1 MGEPV
6 DSILPSE
13 RQEGKTSFLAKGPAT
28 MFKALN
34 LMCRTLY
41 GFIYLGLAFLA
52 TLVVEKNYPYLSQI
66 LSKED
71 RFQQYIK
78 IYPRG

>member
-1 MGEPV
+1 MDEPV

-13 RQEGKTSFLAKGPAT
+13 RPERKTSFMAKGLEM
-28 MFKALN
+28 MFKVLN

-41 GFIYLGLAFLA
+41 GFIYIGLAFLA
-52 TLVVEKNYPYLSQI
+52 TLVVEKNYSYLSQI

-71 RFQQYIK
+71 RFQQYIQ